1 MRRKKDINVRVGKNI
16 QSARETARYTQ
27 EQLSE
32 LLDMT
37 PNHLSAIERGA
48 SGATLETLEKL
59 CILFSVSADSLLF
72 GEQGHSDFVSE
83 MSVQLGQIR
92 PEYYSQTKKLLS
104 ALLEIMAIRE
114 GKDSYK

>member
-1 MRRKKDINVRVGKNI
+1 MRRKKEINIRVGKNI

-72 GEQGHSDFVSE
+72 GNQGHNDFASE
-83 MSVQLGQIR
+83 MSAQLGQIR
-92 PEYYSQTKKLLS
+92 PEYHSQTKKLLS
-104 ALLEIMAIRE
+104 ALLEIMAIHE
-114 GKDSYK
+114 GKDGYK